1 MKKTGFL
8 IGLNKEKKLQI
19 VELKNGKGRKYK
31 VTRRMP
37 KMSVSETKVFKT
49 REEAIKQ
56 LQEWLS

>member
-1 MKKTGFL
+1 MQN
-8 IGLNKEKKLQI
+8 NKWEASVI
-19 VELKNGKGRKYK
+19 ELKNGKGRKYK